1 MHRYRSHTCGELR
14 ASDVGTDVRLSG
26 WLHNRRDLGGI
37 LFIDLRDH
45 YGITQ
50 LVARPGTAA
59 ADVLDKLSKETVV
72 RIDGKVVSRG
82 TDNVNPDLPT
92 GEIEIEAAEVEVLG
106 AAAPL
111 PFTINT
117 DDGVNEERRLEY
129 RFLDLRRERMHR
141 NIMLRSAV
149 IASIRSKMVALGFNE
164 MATPILTATSP
175 EGARDFV
182 VPSRLN
188 PGKFY
193 ALPQAPQQF
202 KQLLMISGFDRYF
215 QIAPCFRD
223 EDARADRSPGEFYQL
238 DVEMSFVEQEDV
250 FQPIEKLMTELFTE
264 FGGGRPVTSPF
275 PRIPFRESMLKYG
288 NDKPDLRAKLE
299 LVDITDVFEG
309 SEFKAFA
316 GKHVR
321 ALAVPDT
328 AAQPRKFFDGLGEYA
343 ISLGAKGL
351 AWVRVGEDGSLT
363 GPIAKFL
370 TEENVK
376 VLTERLGLAAG
387 HAVFFGAGEF
397 DEVSKIMG
405 PVRVEAAKRAGQFEE
420 NVFRFC
426 WIVDFPMYEKD
437 EETGK
442 IDFSHNPFSMPQG
455 GMKDLEEKDPLDI
468 LAWQYDIVCN
478 GIELSSGAIRNHE
491 PEVMLKAFEIAG
503 YEAET
508 VEREFAGMLRAFR
521 LGAPPHGGIAPGVD
535 RIVMLLAD
543 EPNIRETI
551 AFPLNG
557 NAQDLMMG
565 APTVLEESR
574 LRELNIALRKPVE
587 TKAADAKAAD
597 AKPVAEAVHPDAAR

>member
-14 ASDVGTDVRLSG
+14 ASDVGSDVRLSG

-59 ADVLDKLSKETVV
+59 AETLDKLSKETVV

-82 TDNVNPDLPT
+82 AENVNPELPT
-92 GEIEIEAAEVEVLG
+92 GEVEIEAAEVEVLG
-106 AAAPL
+106 AAQQI
-111 PFTINT
+111 PFTINA

-141 NIMLRSAV
+141 NIMLRSSV

-164 MATPILTATSP
+164 MATPILAATSP

-250 FQPIEKLMTELFTE
+250 FQPIEKLMTEIFTE
-264 FGGGRPVTSPF
+264 YGGGREVTSPF

-299 LVDITDVFEG
+299 LHDITDIFAD

-321 ALAVPDT
+321 ALPVPDT
-328 AAQPRKFFDGLGEYA
+328 ASQSRKFFDGLGDYA
-343 ISLGAKGL
+343 VEQGAKGL
-351 AWVRVGEDGSLT
+351 AWVRVAEDGSLT

-370 TEENVK
+370 TEANVEE
-376 VLTERLGLAAG
+376 LTKRLGLEAG

-397 DEVSKIMG
+397 EEISKIMSA
-405 PVRVEAAKRAGQFEE
+405 VRVEAAKRAGHFEE
-420 NVFRFC
+420 GVFRFC

-437 EETGK
+437 EDTGK

-491 PEVMLKAFEIAG
+491 PEVMLKAFAIAG

-565 APTVLEESR
+565 APSELEESR
-574 LRELNIALRKPVE
+574 LRELNIQLRKPVASGKGE
-587 TKAADAKAAD
+587 DK
-597 AKPVAEAVHPDAAR
+597 

>member
-14 ASDVGTDVRLSG
+14 ASDVASDVRLSG

-59 ADVLDKLSKETVV
+59 NEALSSVTKETVV

-82 TDNVNPDLPT
+82 ADNVNSELAT
-92 GEIEIEAAEVEVLG
+92 GEVEVEVTAVEVLG

-250 FQPIEKLMTELFTE
+250 FQPIERLMTEIFTE
-264 FGGGRPVTSPF
+264 FGKGRAVTSPF
-275 PRIPFRESMLKYG
+275 PRIPFRESMMKYG

-351 AWVRVGEDGSLT
+351 AWVRVGEDGALT

-397 DEVSKIMG
+397 DEVSKIMAG
-405 PVRVEAAKRAGQFEE
+405 VRVEAAKRAGQFEE
-420 NVFRFC
+420 DVFRFC

-565 APTVLEESR
+565 APTILEESR

-587 TKAADAKAAD
+587 TKAPD

>member
-1 MHRYRSHTCGELR
+1 MHRYRSHTCGQLR

-59 ADVLDKLSKETVV
+59 YEALDKLSKESTVRV
-72 RIDGKVVSRG
+72 DGRVVSRG
-82 TDNVNPDLPT
+82 TENINADLPT
-92 GEIEIEAAEVEVLG
+92 GEVEVEVGEVELLG

-117 DDGVNEERRLEY
+117 EDGVNEERRLEY

-141 NIMLRSAV
+141 NIMLRTAV
-149 IASIRSKMVALGFNE
+149 ISAIRHKMVALGFNE

-182 VPSRLN
+182 VPSRLH

-250 FQPIEKLMTELFTE
+250 FRPIEQLMTELFEE
-264 FGGGRPVTSPF
+264 FGHGRHVTSPF

-288 NDKPDLRAKLE
+288 SDKPDLRAQLE
-299 LVDITDVFEG
+299 LVDITDIFEG

-321 ALAVPDT
+321 ALPVPAVQD
-328 AAQPRKFFDGLGEYA
+328 QPRKFFDQLGDYA
-343 ISLGAKGL
+343 VSQGAKGL

-370 TEENVK
+370 TEDNVAE
-376 VLTERLGLAAG
+376 LTKRLQLAAG

-405 PVRVEAAKRAGQFEE
+405 AVRVEAAKRSGHFEE

-426 WIVDFPMYEKD
+426 WIVDFPMFEKD

-455 GMKDLEEKDPLDI
+455 GMEALETQDPLDI

-478 GIELSSGAIRNHE
+478 GVELSSGAIRNHE
-491 PEVMLKAFEIAG
+491 PDIMLKAFGIAG
-503 YEAET
+503 YDEET

-521 LGAPPHGGIAPGVD
+521 FGAPPHGGIAPGVD

-565 APTVLEESR
+565 APTELEESR
-574 LRELNIALRKPVE
+574 LRELHLSIRKPQP
-587 TKAADAKAAD
+587 K
-597 AKPVAEAVHPDAAR
+597 

>member
-14 ASDVGTDVRLSG
+14 ASDVGSDVRLSG

-59 ADVLDKLSKETVV
+59 AETLDKLSKETVV

-82 TDNVNPDLPT
+82 AENVNPELPT

-106 AAAPL
+106 AAQQI
-111 PFTINT
+111 PFTINA

-141 NIMLRSAV
+141 NIMLRSSV

-164 MATPILTATSP
+164 MATPILAATSP

-250 FQPIEKLMTELFTE
+250 FQPIEKLMTEIFTE
-264 FGGGRPVTSPF
+264 YGNGREVTSPF

-299 LVDITDVFEG
+299 LTDITDIFAD

-321 ALAVPDT
+321 ALPVPDT
-328 AAQPRKFFDGLGEYA
+328 ASQSRKFFDGLGDYA
-343 ISLGAKGL
+343 VEQGAKGL
-351 AWVRVGEDGSLT
+351 AWVRVAEDGSLT

-370 TEENVK
+370 TEANVEE
-376 VLTERLGLAAG
+376 LTKRLGLEAG

-397 DEVSKIMG
+397 DEVSKIMSA
-405 PVRVEAAKRAGQFEE
+405 VRVEAAKRAGHFEE
-420 NVFRFC
+420 GVFRFC

-437 EETGK
+437 EETGR

-455 GMKDLEEKDPLDI
+455 GMKDLQEKDPLDI

-491 PEVMLKAFEIAG
+491 PEVMLKAFAIAG

-565 APTVLEESR
+565 APSELEESR
-574 LRELNIALRKPVE
+574 LRELNIQLRKPVASG
-587 TKAADAKAAD
+587 KGDAEK
-597 AKPVAEAVHPDAAR
+597 

>member
-59 ADVLDKLSKETVV
+59 YEALDKLTKESVV
-72 RIDGKVVSRG
+72 RVDGRVVSRG
-82 TDNVNPDLPT
+82 AENVNAELPT
-92 GEIEIEAAEVEVLG
+92 GEVEVEVAEVEILG
-106 AAAPL
+106 AAQQI
-111 PFTINT
+111 PFTINA

-149 IASIRSKMVALGFNE
+149 IAAIRSKMVALGFNE

-250 FQPIEKLMTELFTE
+250 FQPIEKLMTELFEE
-264 FGGGRPVTSPF
+264 FGGGRHVTSPF

-288 NDKPDLRAKLE
+288 NDKPDLRTSLE
-299 LVDITDVFEG
+299 LVDLTDVFAH

-328 AAQPRKFFDGLGEYA
+328 GDQPRKFFDGLGDYA

-351 AWVRVGEDGSLT
+351 AWIRVGEGNALT

-376 VLTERLGLAAG
+376 VLTERLGLEPG

-420 NVFRFC
+420 NVFRFA
-426 WIVDFPMYEKD
+426 WIVDFPMYERD

-455 GMKDLEEKDPLDI
+455 GLEALETQDPLDV
-468 LAWQYDIVCN
+468 LGWQYDIVCN

-491 PEVMLKAFEIAG
+491 PDIMFKAFEIAG
-503 YEAET
+503 YSRET
-508 VEREFAGMLRAFR
+508 VETEFAGMLRAFQF
-521 LGAPPHGGIAPGVD
+521 GAPPHGGIAPGVD

-565 APTVLEESR
+565 APTELEETR
-574 LRELNIALRKPVE
+574 LRELNIQLRKPVE
-587 TKAADAKAAD
+587 SKVVEGR
-597 AKPVAEAVHPDAAR
+597 PVTESVHPDAAR

>member
-1 MHRYRSHTCGELR
+1 MHRYRSHTCGQLR

-50 LVARPGTAA
+50 LVARPGTPAYEA
-59 ADVLDKLSKETVV
+59 LDKISKESTVRV
-72 RIDGKVVSRG
+72 DGRVVSRG
-82 TDNVNPDLPT
+82 TENVNPDLPT
-92 GEIEIEAAEVEVLG
+92 GEIEVEVAEVELLG
-106 AAAPL
+106 AAQPL

-117 DDGVNEERRLEY
+117 EDGVNEERRLEY

-141 NIMLRSAV
+141 NIMLRTAV
-149 IASIRSKMVALGFNE
+149 IGAIRQKMTALGFNE

-182 VPSRLN
+182 VPSRLH
-188 PGKFY
+188 PGRFY

-250 FQPIEKLMTELFTE
+250 FQPIEQLMTELFEE
-264 FGGGRPVTSPF
+264 FGGGRHVTSPF
-275 PRIPFRESMLKYG
+275 PRIPFREAMLKYG
-288 NDKPDLRAKLE
+288 SDKPDLRAKLE

-321 ALAVPDT
+321 ALPVPAVQD
-328 AAQPRKFFDGLGEYA
+328 QPRKFFDQLGDFA
-343 ISLGAKGL
+343 VSLGAKGL
-351 AWVRVGEDGSLT
+351 AWVRVGKDGTLS

-370 TEENVK
+370 TEENVAE
-376 VLTERLGLAAG
+376 LTKRLSLAPG

-405 PVRVEAAKRAGQFEE
+405 AVRVEAAKRAGHFEE

-426 WIVDFPMYEKD
+426 WIVDFPMFEKD
-437 EETGK
+437 EDTGK

-455 GMKDLEEKDPLDI
+455 GMEALETQDPLDI

-478 GIELSSGAIRNHE
+478 GVELSSGAIRNHE
-491 PEVMLKAFEIAG
+491 PDIMLKAFEIAG
-503 YEAET
+503 YDRET
-508 VEREFAGMLRAFR
+508 TEREFAGMLRAFR
-521 LGAPPHGGIAPGVD
+521 FGAPPHGGIAPGVD

-565 APTVLEESR
+565 APTELEESR
-574 LRELNIALRKPVE
+574 LRELHLDIRKPQP
-587 TKAADAKAAD
+587 K
-597 AKPVAEAVHPDAAR
+597 

>member
-50 LVARPGTAA
+50 LVARPGTEAYEA
-59 ADVLDKLSKETVV
+59 LDRMTKESTVRV
-72 RIDGKVVSRG
+72 DGKVVSRG
-82 TDNVNPDLPT
+82 AENVNPELPT
-92 GEIEIEAAEVEVLG
+92 GEIEVEVGEVELLG
-106 AAAPL
+106 AAQPL

-141 NIMLRSAV
+141 NIMLRTAV
-149 IASIRSKMVALGFNE
+149 ISAIRHKMVALGFNE

-182 VPSRLN
+182 VPSRLHA
-188 PGKFY
+188 GRFY

-202 KQLLMISGFDRYF
+202 KQLLMVSGFDRYF

-238 DVEMSFVEQEDV
+238 DVEMSFVEQEDIFRPV
-250 FQPIEKLMTELFTE
+250 EQLMTELFTE
-264 FGGGRPVTSPF
+264 FGEGREVTSPF
-275 PRIPFRESMLKYG
+275 PRIPFREAMLKYG
-288 NDKPDLRAKLE
+288 SDKPDLRALLE
-299 LVDITDVFEG
+299 LVDITDIFEG
-309 SEFKAFA
+309 SAFNAFA

-321 ALAVPDT
+321 ALPVPDVSDR
-328 AAQPRKFFDGLGEYA
+328 PRKFFDQLGDYA
-343 ISLGAKGL
+343 VSQGAKGL

-370 TEENVK
+370 TEENVAE
-376 VLTERLGLAAG
+376 LTKRLSLAAG

-405 PVRVEAAKRAGQFEE
+405 AVRVEAARRAGHFEE

-437 EETGK
+437 EETGR

-455 GMKDLEEKDPLDI
+455 GLEALENQDPLSI

-478 GIELSSGAIRNHE
+478 GVELSSGAIRNHE
-491 PEVMLKAFEIAG
+491 PEIMLKAFEIAG
-503 YEAET
+503 YDAET
-508 VEREFAGMLRAFR
+508 VEREFAGMLRALRF
-521 LGAPPHGGIAPGVD
+521 GAPPHGGIAPGVD

-565 APTVLEESR
+565 APSELDEAR
-574 LRELNIALRKPVE
+574 LRELHLTVRKPQP
-587 TKAADAKAAD
+587 K
-597 AKPVAEAVHPDAAR
+597 

>member
-14 ASDVGTDVRLSG
+14 ASDVGSDVRLSG

-50 LVARPGTAA
+50 LVARPGTPAYEA
-59 ADVLDKLSKETVV
+59 LDKLTKESTVRV
-72 RIDGKVVSRG
+72 DGKVVSRG
-82 TDNVNPDLPT
+82 TENVNPDLPT
-92 GEIEIEAAEVEVLG
+92 GEVEVEVGEVELLG
-106 AAAPL
+106 AAQPL
-111 PFTINT
+111 PFTINAE
-117 DDGVNEERRLEY
+117 DGVNEERRLEY

-141 NIMLRSAV
+141 NIMLRTAVVSA
-149 IASIRSKMVALGFNE
+149 IRHKMVALGFNE

-182 VPSRLN
+182 VPSRVHA
-188 PGKFY
+188 GKFY

-202 KQLLMISGFDRYF
+202 KQLLMVSGFDRYF

-264 FGGGRPVTSPF
+264 FGGGREVTSPF

-288 NDKPDLRAKLE
+288 SDKPDLRAQLE

-321 ALAVPDT
+321 ALPVPDVSS
-328 AAQPRKFFDGLGEYA
+328 QPRKFFDQLGDYA
-343 ISLGAKGL
+343 VEQGAKGL
-351 AWVRVGEDGSLT
+351 AWVRVAEDSSLT

-370 TEENVK
+370 TEENVAE
-376 VLTERLGLAAG
+376 LTKRLGLAAG

-405 PVRVEAAKRAGQFEE
+405 AVRVEAAKRAGHFEE

-455 GMKDLEEKDPLDI
+455 GMDALENQDPLDI

-478 GIELSSGAIRNHE
+478 GVELSSGAIRNHE
-491 PEVMLKAFEIAG
+491 PDIMLKAFNIAG
-503 YEAET
+503 YDNET
-508 VEREFAGMLRAFR
+508 VEREFAGMLRALRF
-521 LGAPPHGGIAPGVD
+521 GAPPHGGIAPGVD
-535 RIVMLLAD
+535 RMVMLLAD

-565 APTVLEESR
+565 APTELDESR
-574 LRELNIALRKPVE
+574 LRELHLQVRKPQP
-587 TKAADAKAAD
+587 K
-597 AKPVAEAVHPDAAR
+597 

>member
-14 ASDVGTDVRLSG
+14 SSDVGTDVRLSG

-50 LVARPGTAA
+50 LVARPGTPAYEA
-59 ADVLDKLSKETVV
+59 LDKLTKESTVRV
-72 RIDGKVVSRG
+72 DGKVVSRG
-82 TDNVNPDLPT
+82 AENINPDLPT
-92 GEIEIEAAEVEVLG
+92 GEVEVEVGEVELLG
-106 AAAPL
+106 AAQPL

-117 DDGVNEERRLEY
+117 EDGVNEERRLEY

-141 NIMLRSAV
+141 NIMLRTAV
-149 IASIRSKMVALGFNE
+149 ISSIRSKMVALGFNE

-182 VPSRLN
+182 VPSRLHA
-188 PGKFY
+188 GRFY

-250 FQPIEKLMTELFTE
+250 FGPIETLMTELFTE
-264 FGGGRPVTSPF
+264 FGGAREVTSPF

-288 NDKPDLRAKLE
+288 SDKPDLRAQLE
-299 LVDITDVFEG
+299 LADITDVFEG

-321 ALAVPDT
+321 ALPVPDVSG
-328 AAQPRKFFDGLGEYA
+328 QPRKFFDQLGDYA
-343 ISLGAKGL
+343 VSQGAKGL
-351 AWVRVGEDGSLT
+351 AWVRVGEDGKLS

-370 TEENVK
+370 TEENVAE
-376 VLTERLGLAAG
+376 LTKRLSLAPG

-405 PVRVEAAKRAGQFEE
+405 AVRVEAAKRAGHFEE

-455 GMKDLEEKDPLDI
+455 GMEALESQDPLDI

-478 GIELSSGAIRNHE
+478 GVELSSGAIRNHE
-491 PEVMLKAFEIAG
+491 PEIMLKAFEIAG
-503 YEAET
+503 YDAET

-521 LGAPPHGGIAPGVD
+521 FGAPPHGGIAPGVD

-565 APTVLEESR
+565 APTELDESR
-574 LRELNIALRKPVE
+574 LRELHLTVRKPQP
-587 TKAADAKAAD
+587 K
-597 AKPVAEAVHPDAAR
+597 